1 MTKTTETSSKPFYN
15 QMLIQSHEKK
25 WLRDRIPLWWQKKDK
40 LKGRFHDKTNLKKK
54 KKIGY
59 LNFVLEGLLVL
70 KSFI

>member
-1 MTKTTETSSKPFYN
+1 MAKTNETSSKPFYN

-25 WLRDRIPLWWQKKDK
+25 WLRDRIPFWWQKKDK

-54 KKIGY
+54 KIGY

>member
-25 WLRDRIPLWWQKKDK
+25 WLRNRIPLWWQKKDK

-54 KKIGY
+54 DDW
-59 LNFVLEGLLVL
+59 LP
-70 KSFI
+70 